1 MTLIKLRR
9 IKGDGQS
16 TNLKVGN
23 NPDLKQLMIAIM
35 ILMVLKHKYILTYVN
50 AVYISHEILPG
61 VGKFKC
67 NQMKKM
73 KKTKKTRP
81 HPERQ
86 MFS

>member
-1 MTLIKLRR
+1 MTLIKLKR

-35 ILMVLKHKYILTYVN
+35 MVLKHKYILTYVN

-67 NQMKKM
+67 NQMKKNEKD
-73 KKTKKTRP
+73 KKNPAPSRETNV
-81 HPERQ
+81 
-86 MFS
+86 